1 MHSGCHLFG
10 PSSSNVLRKKVS
22 VMRVNV
28 GHKIWEEDI
37 GCHLDVTEVM
47 ADS

>member
-1 MHSGCHLFG
+1 MRRECHLFG

-22 VMRVNV
+22 VMRANV
-28 GHKIWEEDI
+28 GHKSWKEDI